1 MRVTVELFGSPRLI
15 CGQKTFTLNMES
27 EASLGV
33 LIRELSLL
41 CPKLVGR
48 VIKDDISQIH
58 DSYTFNLNGRKFIK
72 ENSVSLSEGDTVM
85 LISSQAG
92 G

>member
-15 CGQKTFTLNMES
+15 CGQKTFALDMEG

-41 CPKLVGR
+41 CPELVGR
-48 VIKDDISQIH
+48 IIKDDLSQIH
-58 DSYTFNLNGRKFIK
+58 DSYTFNLNGRKFIW